1 MFDQK
6 IYQACKK
13 KDEIFSTLTVKKNN
27 DKKEK
32 RLCCILFRYYS
43 FESRVTSSHRRIRNE
58 NFSDF
63 LSVLFCS
70 LSIVTGN
77 NRTKGLT
84 ENIEKTIVEK
94 EKVIVK
100 EENVVGRDTERKNV
114 EWRDAYRICTFI
126 FGAIIIF

>member
-1 MFDQK
+1 MHNFQINKYFCIDRKKRFIFTNVLILCCTLYPCDLNSVKKTDSMFDQK

-63 LSVLFCS
+63 LSVLF
-70 LSIVTGN
+70 
-77 NRTKGLT
+77 
-84 ENIEKTIVEK
+84 
-94 EKVIVK
+94 
-100 EENVVGRDTERKNV
+100 
-114 EWRDAYRICTFI
+114 FI
-126 FGAIIIF
+126 HSYW